1 MSWNYVTTVLIL
13 TGINLLAVIGL
24 SVLTGF
30 TGLFSFGHA
39 GFMAIGAYTSAIMT
53 VWLGLPYY
61 VALLIA
67 GLSAGL
73 ISLLIGRLTLKLKG
87 DYFIIATLGFGES
100 VRLLLNWFSPIGGSR
115 GFRIPS
121 ELHYTSLLDVVII
134 NLIALILVANLIN
147 SRHGRNFKAI
157 REEELASQII
167 GINIF
172 RYKMLSFFISAV
184 LVGIAGGMLAHLS
197 HFIIPRNFDMTKSTL
212 LTIMVIL
219 GGLGSLS
226 GSVIGTIVLTFIPEF
241 LRNFNEWRYV
251 IFGFLV
257 VLVMVL
263 RPKGLMG
270 GYEVTDLF
278 RIIRRKVSRKRG
290 EPNEPA

>member
-1 MSWNYVTTVLIL
+1 M

-39 GFMAIGAYTSAIMT
+39 GFMAIGAYTSAILT
-53 VWLGLPYY
+53 VWLGVPYY
-61 VALLIA
+61 LALLIA
-67 GLSAGL
+67 GLAAGL
-73 ISLLIGRLTLKLKG
+73 ISLVIGRLTLKLKG

-100 VRLLLNWFSPIGGSR
+100 IRLLFNWFDPIGGSR

-121 ELHYTSLLDVVII
+121 EIHYTSLSDVIII
-134 NLIALILVANLIN
+134 NLIALILIANLIN

-157 REEELASQII
+157 REEEMASQVI

-184 LVGIAGGMLAHLS
+184 LVGIAGGMLAHLT
-197 HFIIPRNFDMTKSTL
+197 HFLIPRNFDMTKSTF

-226 GSVIGTIVLTFIPEF
+226 GSVIGTVVLTFIPEF

-270 GYEVTDLF
+270 GYEISDLL
-278 RIIRRKVSRKRG
+278 RWVKRRLVRRRG
-290 EPNEPA
+290 EKNESA

>member
-1 MSWNYVTTVLIL
+1 MPVLWRS
-13 TGINLLAVIGL
+13 AP
-24 SVLTGF
+24 
-30 TGLFSFGHA
+30 
-39 GFMAIGAYTSAIMT
+39 YTSAILT
-53 VWLGLPYY
+53 VWLGVPYY
-61 VALLIA
+61 LALLIA
-67 GLSAGL
+67 GLAAGL
-73 ISLLIGRLTLKLKG
+73 ISLIIGRLTLKLKG

-100 VRLLLNWFSPIGGSR
+100 IRLLFNWFDPIGGSR

-121 ELHYTSLLDVVII
+121 EIHYTSLSDVIII
-134 NLIALILVANLIN
+134 NLIALILIANLIN

-157 REEELASQII
+157 REEEKASQVI

-184 LVGIAGGMLAHLS
+184 LVGIAGGMLAHLT
-197 HFIIPRNFDMTKSTL
+197 HFLIPRNFDMTKSTF

-226 GSVIGTIVLTFIPEF
+226 GSVIGTVVLTFIPEF

-270 GYEVTDLF
+270 GYEISDLL
-278 RIIRRKVSRKRG
+278 RWVKRRLVRRRG
-290 EPNEPA
+290 EKNESA

>member
-53 VWLGLPYY
+53 VWLGLPFY
-61 VALLIA
+61 VALLVA
-67 GLSAGL
+67 GLAAGL
-73 ISLLIGRLTLKLKG
+73 VSLVIGRLTLKLKG

-100 VRLLLNWFSPIGGSR
+100 IRLLFNWFNPIGGSR

-121 ELHYTSLLDVVII
+121 AIHYTSLVDVIVI
-134 NLIALILVANLIN
+134 NVIALILVANLIN
-147 SRHGRNFKAI
+147 SRHGRNLKAI
-157 REEELASQII
+157 REEELASQVI

-172 RYKMLSFFISAV
+172 RYKMMSFFISAV
-184 LVGIAGGMLAHLS
+184 LVGIAGGMMAHLS
-197 HFIIPRNFDMTKSTL
+197 HYIIPRNFDMTKSTL

-226 GSVIGTIVLTFIPEF
+226 GSVIGTVVLTFIPEF

-251 IFGFLV
+251 IFGLLV

-270 GYEVTDLF
+270 GYEISDL
-278 RIIRRKVSRKRG
+278 IRKVWKRPRKPRG
-290 EPNEPA
+290 ENNESA

>member
-1 MSWNYVTTVLIL
+1 MSWNYVSTVLIL

-61 VALLIA
+61 LALIVA
-67 GLSAGL
+67 GLTAG
-73 ISLLIGRLTLKLKG
+73 IVSLFIGRLTLKLKG

-100 VRLLLNWFSPIGGSR
+100 VRLLLNWFNPIGGAR
-115 GFRIPS
+115 GFRIPGS
-121 ELHYTSLLDVVII
+121 IHYTTLWDVLII
-134 NLIALILVANLIN
+134 NVIALILVSNLIN
-147 SRHGRNFKAI
+147 SRHGRNLKAI
-157 REEELASQII
+157 REEELASQVI

-184 LVGIAGGMLAHLS
+184 LVGIAGGMMAHLS
-197 HFIIPRNFDMTKSTL
+197 HFLIPRNFDMTKSTL

-251 IFGFLV
+251 IFGLLV

-270 GYEVTDLF
+270 GMELSDLY
-278 RIIRRKVSRKRG
+278 RKIRDKLRKPRG
-290 EPNEPA
+290 KNNESA

>member
-1 MSWNYVTTVLIL
+1 MSWAYITTVLIM

-39 GFMAIGAYTSAIMT
+39 GFMAIGAYTSAILT
-53 VWLGLPYY
+53 VWLGVPYY
-61 VALLIA
+61 LALLIA
-67 GLSAGL
+67 GLAAGL
-73 ISLLIGRLTLKLKG
+73 ISLVIGRLTLKLKG

-100 VRLLLNWFSPIGGSR
+100 IRLLFNWFDPIGGSR

-121 ELHYTSLLDVVII
+121 EIHYTSLSDVIII
-134 NLIALILVANLIN
+134 NLIALILIANLIN

-157 REEELASQII
+157 REEEMASQVI

-184 LVGIAGGMLAHLS
+184 LVGIAGGMLAHLT
-197 HFIIPRNFDMTKSTL
+197 HFLIPRNFDMTKSTF

-226 GSVIGTIVLTFIPEF
+226 GSVIGTVVLTFIPEF

-270 GYEVTDLF
+270 GYEISDLL
-278 RIIRRKVSRKRG
+278 RWVKRRLVRRRG
-290 EPNEPA
+290 EKNESA

>member
-1 MSWNYVTTVLIL
+1 MSWAYITTVLIM
-13 TGINLLAVIGL
+13 TGINLLAVLGL

-39 GFMAIGAYTSAIMT
+39 GFMAIGAYTSAILT
-53 VWLGLPYY
+53 VWLGVPYY
-61 VALLIA
+61 LALLIA
-67 GLSAGL
+67 GLAAGL
-73 ISLLIGRLTLKLKG
+73 ISLVIGRLTLKLKG

-100 VRLLLNWFSPIGGSR
+100 IRLLFNWFDPIGGSR

-121 ELHYTSLLDVVII
+121 EIHYTSLSDVIII
-134 NLIALILVANLIN
+134 NLIALILIANLIN

-157 REEELASQII
+157 REEEMASQVI

-184 LVGIAGGMLAHLS
+184 LVGIAGGMLAHLT
-197 HFIIPRNFDMTKSTL
+197 HFLIPRNFDMTKSTF

-226 GSVIGTIVLTFIPEF
+226 GSVIGTVVLTFIPEF

-270 GYEVTDLF
+270 GYEISDLL
-278 RIIRRKVSRKRG
+278 RWVKRRLVRRRG
-290 EPNEPA
+290 EKNESA